1 MAMTRCSY
9 CQFTYDEW
17 YGDTRNGV
25 PAGTPLEDLAG
36 TLCSRCGMQGN
47 RHEWQPNPKYA
58 GQEAEY
64 YDQFAGKAG
73 IAFYRHWLEQAAEPP
88 SVLELG
94 VGTGRLAVELAGRA
108 ARYCGVDWS
117 PMMLKAADTKRKRMF
132 KEEAEQRLELAE
144 EDVLTFHDPAAY
156 THVLCPDGL
165 LQHFTRMEEHIALLR
180 NIHRGLQAGGW
191 IAVDLLLPPGGAAWQ
206 SLERKRVQPQ
216 KLVRRQIEGSTS
228 LSRQIFH
235 CAIAYETYIEGVME
249 SRYLVEREYALITPK
264 EAVLLLASEGFEVT
278 RMIQNYG
285 SSTPWRTALPPGVN
299 EIGIDPDA
307 GETIEEAL
315 AAGKDV
321 QPYRERAW
329 MNGGYPLHG
338 AMPALSPDASA
349 TMTLIARK
357 K

>member
-9 CQFTYDEW
+9 CQFMYDEW

-25 PAGTPLEDLAG
+25 PAGIPLEDLAG
-36 TLCSRCGMQGN
+36 TLCSRCGMQGM
-47 RHEWQPNPKYA
+47 RHEWQPSPKYE

-108 ARYCGVDWS
+108 ACYCGIDWS
-117 PMMLKAADTKRKRMF
+117 PLMIKAADSKRKRMF
-132 KEEAEQRLELAE
+132 KEEAEQRLQLVE
-144 EDVLTFHDPAAY
+144 EDVLTFRAAGTY

-165 LQHFTRMEEHIALLR
+165 LQHFTQMKEHIALLR
-180 NIHRGLQAGGW
+180 NIHRWLQAGGW

-206 SLERKRVQPQ
+206 TLERKRVQPH
-216 KLVRRQIEGSTS
+216 KVVHRRIDGATS

-235 CAIAYETYIEGVME
+235 CAIAYETYIDGAME
-249 SRYLVEREYALITPK
+249 SRYLVEREYALMTPK

-278 RMIQNYG
+278 RIIQNYG
-285 SSTPWRTALPPGVN
+285 LSTPWRTALPPGVN
-299 EIGIDPDA
+299 DRGIDPDA
-307 GETIEEAL
+307 GETLEEAI
-315 AAGKDV
+315 AAGKCV
-321 QPYRERAW
+321 HPHRENAW
-329 MNGGYPLHG
+329 VDGGYPLG
-338 AMPALSPDASA
+338 GVMPDLSPDASA